1 MAWTT
6 SPSLSPDQRVKLVVG
21 GNFTLDALG
30 PLHRDTLAAIA
41 ADPQAHFR
49 AFQRLYLAA
58 RPSRRALTELFLP
71 AFLKH
76 LAPHLP
82 SEARRAARTLLTRS
96 RTLAQAQ
103 EAALDEAVGE
113 TAVQEIT
120 RQRSQLSARMAALAR
135 LA

>member
-6 SPSLSPDQRVKLVVG
+6 SPPLSPDRRVKLVVG

-41 ADPQAHFR
+41 ADPHAHFR

-58 RPSRRALTELFLP
+58 QPNRRVLTELFLP

-76 LAPHLP
+76 LSPHLP
-82 SEARRAARTLLTRS
+82 SEARSAARTLLARS
-96 RTLAQAQ
+96 RALAQAQ